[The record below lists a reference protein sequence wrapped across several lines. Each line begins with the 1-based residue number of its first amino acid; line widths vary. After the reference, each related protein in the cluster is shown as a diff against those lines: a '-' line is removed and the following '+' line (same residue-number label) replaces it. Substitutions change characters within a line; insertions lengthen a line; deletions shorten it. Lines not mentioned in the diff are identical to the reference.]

1 MKRSDRNFNMA
12 AALFLLTLAVCSI
25 PNIILSITEPLA
37 WAQRVANIALP
48 VGLWWLL
55 LSLSRKIGSSSLLM
69 FPVIFFAAFQLVLL
83 SLYGRSVI
91 AVDMFLNL
99 VTTNPREAG
108 ELLDNMGGTVV
119 LVCVLYL
126 PPIIGG
132 IIACHNRWR
141 LSHRFRRTNRTIAW
155 VVLSIG
161 VVMFGLSFA
170 MKRSYRPL
178 KDLYPLNVLYNAGLA
193 VDRTAKMTDY
203 AQRVSSYK
211 FFSAPEEPADTAAR
225 VVVLVIGETSRADR
239 WQKWGYDRPT
249 MPELS
254 SDSNFVFFKHALS
267 ESNTTHKSV
276 PMLLSHLSAETFA
289 DSIYDVRS
297 IISAFKEAGYS
308 TAFFSNQR
316 YNHSFIDSYGFEA
329 DTCLFIKENDGG
341 DHFDMELTGLLAR
354 HLSADKSKKQLI
366 VLHTYGS
373 HFSYADRYPEEMAY
387 FTPDRPLEAKA
398 SNRATLDNAYDNT
411 IRYTSLLLDS
421 ITSVMES
428 ERVAATMIYTSDH
441 GEDIFD
447 DDRNLFLHASPEPSA
462 YQIYVPFMVWLS
474 PEYAERYPSTLT
486 SLQANSE
493 RQVSSSKSFFHTAID
508 LGRIRTAVDNH
519 GLSVA
524 DSSYTEPER
533 MYLNDHNEGVRLS
546 ETGFQRQDYE
556 ALERWGIKP

>member
-1 MKRSDRNFNMA
+1 MA
-12 AALFLLTLAVCSI
+12 AALFVWMLAVCSI
-25 PNIILSITEPLA
+25 PNIILSITEPMA
-37 WAQRVANIALP
+37 WAQRAANIALP

-69 FPVIFFAAFQLVLL
+69 FPVMFFAAFQLVLL

-108 ELLDNMGGTVV
+108 ELLGNMGGAVV

-126 PPIIGG
+126 PPIVGG

-141 LSHRFRRTNRTIAW
+141 LSRRFRRANRTIAW
-155 VVLSIG
+155 VVLGIG
-161 VVMFGLSFA
+161 VVMFGLSFT
-170 MKRSYRPL
+170 MKRPYRPL

-203 AQRVSSYK
+203 VQRVSGYK
-211 FFSAPEEPADTAAR
+211 FFSAPEEPTDTSATI
-225 VVVLVIGETSRADR
+225 VVLVIGETSRADR
-239 WQKWGYDRPT
+239 WQEWGYDRPT
-249 MPELS
+249 MPDLS
-254 SDSNFVFFKHALS
+254 NDSNFVFFKRALS

-297 IISAFKEAGYS
+297 VISAFKEAGYS
-308 TAFFSNQR
+308 TAFISNQR

-329 DTCLFIKENDGG
+329 DTCLFIKETDGG
-341 DHFDMELTGLLAR
+341 DHFDMELPELLAR
-354 HLSADKSKKQLI
+354 HLSADKSKKQLV

-398 SNRATLDNAYDNT
+398 SNRETLDNAYNNT

-421 ITSVMES
+421 ITNVMES
-428 ERVAATMIYTSDH
+428 VGVPSAMIYTSDH

-447 DDRNLFLHASPEPSA
+447 DSRNLFLHASPEPSA

-474 PEYAERYPSTLT
+474 PDYAERYPSTLT
-486 SLQANSE
+486 NLLANSG

-508 LGRIRTAVDNH
+508 LGRIRTAVDNTQ
-519 GLSVA
+519 LSVA
-524 DSSYTEPER
+524 DSLYAEPER

-556 ALERWGIKP
+556 ALDRWGIKP